1 MDKVCYWGT
10 GRRKTAVARVR
21 VKPGKGNFS
30 INNKD
35 WKDYIG
41 NRRTLLEMLK
51 APLSAVNEE
60 EKFDVFVNVNGGGV
74 CSQAGAIRHGL
85 SRALLEVSDEF
96 RAILKPLGFL
106 TRDPRMKE
114 RKKPG
119 QKGARKRFQFSKR

>member
-1 MDKVCYWGT
+1 MDKLYYWGT

-21 VKPGKGNFS
+21 IKEGKGSFFV
-30 INNKD
+30 NNRD

-41 NRRTLLEMLK
+41 NRRTLIEMLK
-51 APLSAVNEE
+51 APLEAVAQEG
-60 EKFDVFVNVNGGGV
+60 KYDVYVNVNGGGV
-74 CSQAGAIRHGL
+74 SSQAGAIRHGL
-85 SRALLEVSDEF
+85 SRALLEVSDDF

-119 QKGARKRFQFSKR
+119 QKRARKRFQFSKR

>member
-1 MDKVCYWGT
+1 MDKLYYWGT

-21 VKPGKGNFS
+21 IKEGKGAFL
-30 INNKD
+30 INNRD

-41 NRRTLLEMLK
+41 NRRTLIEMLK
-51 APLSAVNEE
+51 APLEAVNQEG
-60 EKFDVFVNVNGGGV
+60 KYDIYVNVNGGGV
-74 CSQAGAIRHGL
+74 SSQAGAIRHGL
-85 SRALLEVSDEF
+85 SRALLEVSEDF

-119 QKGARKRFQFSKR
+119 QKRARKRFQFSKR